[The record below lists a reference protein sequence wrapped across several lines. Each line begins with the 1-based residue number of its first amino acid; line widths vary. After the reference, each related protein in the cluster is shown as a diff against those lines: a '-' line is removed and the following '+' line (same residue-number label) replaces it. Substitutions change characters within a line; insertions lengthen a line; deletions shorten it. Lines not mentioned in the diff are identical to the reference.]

1 MNIPFPYEQFPGV
14 EVPDENLV
22 GVFAL
27 HAPAPGAGG
36 DTLIR
41 EALHAPIGA
50 PPLRELARGRER
62 VLIVTDD
69 IARPTPAWRV
79 VPHVLRELHEAG
91 VQDDAIEFMMA
102 LGTHRSMTG
111 AEMAAKLGEDTVRRY
126 PVHNH
131 AWDDPGALV
140 SMGTME
146 RGIEVLINRR
156 VMEADLVI
164 GIGRIMPIDI
174 CGFTGGG
181 KILIP
186 GCCGEATLDAMH
198 WIRVDIPDEEV
209 IGRPDNAIRR
219 AIDTMARQAGLGF
232 IVNIV
237 MDTEKNVLDC
247 VAGDLEAAH
256 REGCR
261 RAKAFH
267 EVAIPGPADIVIT
280 DAYPFDIEFWQV
292 NKAIDTAGLVVR
304 PGGVVV
310 AVSPC
315 YEGLSR
321 VHADLV
327 LKYGYRPREEIK
339 ALVNT
344 GRIRP
349 HVVGVHMIQVG
360 QVAKDKANLILV
372 TDGIS
377 PEDVARMGIGYAPTP
392 QEGLKQAFR
401 MVGADAKVAVL
412 RGAAEMLPVVGR
424 AAQEGTTG

>member
-1 MNIPFPYEQFPGV
+1 MRISFPYAQFPGV
-14 EVPDENLV
+14 EVPDESLM

-27 HAPAPGAGG
+27 PKPASTDG

-41 EALHAPIGA
+41 DSLAAPIGT
-50 PPLRELARGRER
+50 PPLRELARGRTR

-69 IARPTPAWRV
+69 IARPTPAWRI
-79 VPHVLRELHEAG
+79 VPHVLNELRAAG
-91 VQDDAIEFMMA
+91 VQDDAIAFMMA
-102 LGTHRSMTG
+102 LGTHRPMTE
-111 AEMAAKLGEDTVRRY
+111 AEMAGKLGEDIVRRY
-126 PVHNH
+126 PVYNH

-140 SMGTME
+140 SMGTMAPD
-146 RGIEVLINRR
+146 IEVLINRK

-198 WIRVDIPDEEV
+198 WIRVDMDDADV
-209 IGRPDNAIRR
+209 VGHPDNPIRV
-219 AIDTMARQAGLGF
+219 AIDAMARKAGLDF

-237 MDTEKNVLDC
+237 MDTEKNVLGC
-247 VAGDLEAAH
+247 VAGELEQAH
-256 REGCR
+256 RAGCVL
-261 RAKAFH
+261 AETFH
-267 EVAIPGPADIVIT
+267 AVAIPEPADIVIT

-292 NKAIDTAGLVVR
+292 NKAVDTAGLVVR

-327 LKYGYRPREEIK
+327 LQYGYRTRTEIK
-339 ALVNT
+339 ALVND
-344 GRIRP
+344 GKIRP

-360 QVAKDKANLILV
+360 HVAKDKANLILV

-377 PEDVARMGIGYAPTP
+377 PDDVARMGIGYAASP
-392 QEGLKQAFR
+392 QAGLDQAFR

-424 AAQEGTTG
+424 AAQEGSAV